1 MQTHLYKLKS
11 CRSDLDAL
19 IMQCNVGNN
28 DENSCWY
35 NRKLP
40 GTYIERRSCKLPAPD
55 FVEGIIKIQEGK
67 VMDLTQDE
75 KDACHKVVNNQV
87 EENMIE
93 ESEQGEANT
102 FASRF
107 RDRMKKRKAGVL
119 EKSQASPY
127 HNVNY
132 ICGSAAEVERLWS
145 LCKYILTNTRSRMT
159 PNLFEALIFLKVN
172 YDYWDAAA
180 VQVAYTDA
188 LKGSQS
194 DKIVAM
200 VNQDDDYDANLGD
213 DE

>member
-1 MQTHLYKLKS
+1 M
-11 CRSDLDAL
+11 
-19 IMQCNVGNN
+19 
-28 DENSCWY
+28 E
-35 NRKLP
+35 
-40 GTYIERRSCKLPAPD
+40 
-55 FVEGIIKIQEGK
+55 
-67 VMDLTQDE
+67 LTQDE
-75 KDACHKVVNNQV
+75 KDACIRIQNQPQIQDAS
-87 EENMIE
+87 EEN
-93 ESEQGEANT
+93 EQGETAS

-107 RDRMKKRKAGVL
+107 RDRMKKRKAGEL
-119 EKSQASPY
+119 ERSQYSPY
-127 HNVNY
+127 QNVDY

-200 VNQDDDYDANLGD
+200 VSQDDDYAENL
-213 DE
+213 DEDQ